1 MRTTVVDSENTEQL
15 IDLVK
20 PYTVGNS
27 SLVVLIPK
35 EVREALG
42 IKAKQ
47 KLHVKIDEKGRL
59 IYEPIGVQK

>member
-1 MRTTVVDSENTEQL
+1 MTEQL

-59 IYEPIGVQK
+59 IYEKVME

>member
-1 MRTTVVDSENTEQL
+1 MVEVTEQL

-27 SLVVLIPK
+27 SLVVLITK
-35 EVREALG
+35 EVRETLG

-47 KLHVKIDEKGRL
+47 KPHVKIDEKGCL
-59 IYEPIGVQK
+59 IFEPI